1 MSAFLIG
8 QDEIVSILM
17 DQDEMTVEPQIVHFI
32 G

>member
-17 DQDEMTVEPQIVHFI
+17 GQDEMTVEPRIVHFI